1 MEHVSKPIHA
11 TTPEFVVLDH
21 LRVPTLNSGM
31 ETLDSLSLCWRGMA
45 GTGKRKIL
53 HEYLRQIAE
62 MRGFPFSIKMKS
74 LEPRGEGSSEN
85 VSEETAA
92 STDLG
97 TQFTFEYSLVHMGYD
112 VARMSMQDKHI
123 LRPVLTKLGQGS
135 QVMAGKQGRAS
146 RIIVL
151 YHAHLLS
158 TESLLL
164 IQACLEHNNGDLNV
178 WMTSELPVPLRIRDW
193 FVEIPV
199 AVKPSPG
206 PPVTW
211 NMVFTRLIDKWQ
223 AAGPPLLADVKQVKG
238 FVYEMLMRNLR
249 WVEATHFLLDVIL
262 LHPRITADQ
271 RLRAVAALA
280 ACEATSGG
288 YTIPSYRIPV
298 LWESLFLELRTI
310 FSGQTLDGTTTS
322 STRTQRPRKKGVVAT
337 AATVDTVQTDR

>member
-1 MEHVSKPIHA
+1 
-11 TTPEFVVLDH
+11 
-21 LRVPTLNSGM
+21 
-31 ETLDSLSLCWRGMA
+31 MA

-53 HEYLRQIAE
+53 HEHLRKLSAF
-62 MRGFPFSIKMKS
+62 RGFPFSIKMKS

-85 VSEETAA
+85 ASEEAGA
-92 STDLG
+92 SITDLG
-97 TQFTFEYSLVHMGYD
+97 TQFTYEYSLVHMGYD

-123 LRPVLTKLGQGS
+123 LRPILTKLGQGS

-146 RIIVL
+146 RLIVL

-178 WMTSELPVPLRIRDW
+178 WMTSEMPVPLRIRDW

-199 AVKPSPG
+199 EVRPSPG
-206 PPVTW
+206 APVTW

-223 AAGPPLLADVKQVKG
+223 AAGPPTLASVKQVKG

-249 WVEATHFLLDVIL
+249 WVEAVHFMLDVIL
-262 LHPRITADQ
+262 LHPRITSDQ
-271 RLRAVAALA
+271 RLRSVAALA

-288 YTIPSYRIPV
+288 YTIPSYRIPI

-310 FSGQTLDGTTTS
+310 FSGQTLDGAAGR
-322 STRTQRPRKKGVVAT
+322 STRTLRQRKKGLGITGPPVE
-337 AATVDTVQTDR
+337 DIQTNG

>member
-1 MEHVSKPIHA
+1 
-11 TTPEFVVLDH
+11 
-21 LRVPTLNSGM
+21 
-31 ETLDSLSLCWRGMA
+31 
-45 GTGKRKIL
+45 
-53 HEYLRQIAE
+53 LRQIAE
-62 MRGFPFSIKMKS
+62 IRGFPFSIKMKS
-74 LEPRGEGSSEN
+74 MEPRGEGTSEN
-85 VSEETAA
+85 ASEEAA
-92 STDLG
+92 ATTDLG
-97 TQFTFEYSLVHMGYD
+97 TQFTYEYSLVHMGYD

-123 LRPVLTKLGQGS
+123 LRPVLSKLGQGS

-146 RIIVL
+146 RLIVL

-199 AVKPSPG
+199 AVRPSPG

-223 AAGPPLLADVKQVKG
+223 AAGPPVLADVKQVKT
-238 FVYEMLMRNLR
+238 FVYDMLMRNLR

-262 LHPRITADQ
+262 IHPRITADQ
-271 RLRAVAALA
+271 RIRAVAALA

-310 FSGQTLDGTTTS
+310 FSGQTLDGTG
-322 STRTQRPRKKGVVAT
+322 STRTQRARKKGVGVTGPALEGI
-337 AATVDTVQTDR
+337 QTNR

>member
-1 MEHVSKPIHA
+1 
-11 TTPEFVVLDH
+11 
-21 LRVPTLNSGM
+21 
-31 ETLDSLSLCWRGMA
+31 MA

-53 HEYLRQIAE
+53 HEHLRQLAAV
-62 MRGFPFSIKMKS
+62 RGFPFSIKMKS
-74 LEPRGEGSSEN
+74 LEPRGEGTSEN
-85 VSEETAA
+85 ASEEA
-92 STDLG
+92 SATTDLG
-97 TQFTFEYSLVHMGYD
+97 TQFTYEYSLVHMGYD

-123 LRPVLTKLGQGS
+123 LRPVLSKLGQGS

-146 RIIVL
+146 RLIVL

-164 IQACLEHNNGDLNV
+164 IQACLEHNSGDLNV

-211 NMVFTRLIDKWQ
+211 NMVFMRLIDKWQ
-223 AAGPPLLADVKQVKG
+223 AAGPPVLADVKQVKG

-249 WVEATHFLLDVIL
+249 WVEASHFLLDVIL
-262 LHPRITADQ
+262 LHPRITAEQ
-271 RLRAVAALA
+271 RLQAVAALA
-280 ACEATSGG
+280 GCEATGGG

-310 FSGQTLDGTTTS
+310 FSGQTLDGARS
-322 STRTQRPRKKGVVAT
+322 ARTQRPRKKGVGGGN
-337 AATVDTVQTDR
+337 AALESV